1 VYAEIHSFLA
11 NSGRISTAGIDYE
24 AAARIGLSSDE
35 VFALTYFADV
45 ENQSLRYL
53 RTLLTMRVAFE
64 PEVAAFLATWN
75 YEEFFH
81 GFELEQLLRACNV
94 SPEPDRRQK
103 KHEGARLNERV
114 EALLLPLLSRLYE
127 ADFPA
132 VYFTFGALQELTT
145 LRGYEGLG
153 ARSRNPALSLL
164 CSRIAKQE
172 RRHFAWYF
180 RRARRVLEGSA
191 RARFLTR
198 QALRFNWVP
207 VGAGVHDDA
216 EVARLFRVLF
226 YPRERARAVVAEI
239 DRRVERLP
247 GLAGL
252 GLMKR
257 YFEAA
262 GQL

>member
-1 VYAEIHSFLA
+1 MHRHVAS
-11 NSGRISTAGIDYE
+11 SGRVSTKDIDYG
-24 AAARIGLSSDE
+24 AAARVGLSSDE

-53 RTLLTMRVAFE
+53 RTLLSMKVAFE
-64 PEVAAFLATWN
+64 PDVAAFLATWN

-81 GFELEQLLRACNV
+81 GYELERLLAACSV
-94 SPEPDRRQK
+94 SLSPMRRQAK
-103 KHEGARLNERV
+103 QEGARLNERV

-145 LRGYEGLG
+145 LRGYERLG
-153 ARSRNPALSLL
+153 ARSQNPGLAIL
-164 CSRIAKQE
+164 CQRIAKQE

-180 RRARRVLEGSA
+180 RRAQRILQGST

-198 QALRFNWVP
+198 QALRLNWVP
-207 VGAGVHDDA
+207 VGAGVHSDA
-216 EVARLFRVLF
+216 EVERLFRVLF
-226 YPRERARAVVAEI
+226 YPEASARAVVEQI
-239 DRRVERLP
+239 DRRIETLP

-252 GLMKR
+252 GLMRR
-257 YFEAA
+257 YFEQHGALA
-262 GQL
+262 RS